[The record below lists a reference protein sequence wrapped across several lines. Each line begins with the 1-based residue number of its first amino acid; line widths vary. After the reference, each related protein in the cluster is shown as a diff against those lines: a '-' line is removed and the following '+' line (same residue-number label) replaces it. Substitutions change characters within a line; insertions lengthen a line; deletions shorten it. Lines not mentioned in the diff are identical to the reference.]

1 MKLTDITEARS
12 PLVPLVPLGKLAE
25 TLKPLYDDRGW
36 KPPWSKMKTL
46 SFMSPDDIEQAIKT
60 AVKMQNGEFE
70 LLLDMGFNKLLK
82 EARLIYGRIPPELET
97 DPLFNPFYKALT
109 ELVYRGESAGT
120 YGALASQLASDLHL
134 FSNTYRNKAFSDMD
148 EAAIILKLL
157 GMKLPT

>member
-1 MKLTDITEARS
+1 MKLTDLTEART
-12 PLVPLVPLGKLAE
+12 PLVPLGKLAE

-36 KPPWSKMKTL
+36 KPAWIQHKAL
-46 SFMSPDDIEQAIKT
+46 SFITPDDIEQAIKT
-60 AVKMQNGEFE
+60 AVKMQNGA
-70 LLLDMGFNKLLK
+70 LLDMSFNKLLK

-109 ELVYRGESAGT
+109 ELMYRGENAGT
-120 YGALASQLASDLHL
+120 YGALTSQLASDLHL